1 MVNQNW
7 REKLFEL
14 EGLPLLPCGAGK
26 KWKAPLDPKTGRP
39 STNWQNA
46 SFTPEQIMGMK
57 CDVKSVGTRTGPDA
71 DNLLILDIDGASAWS
86 FCQK

>member
-14 EGLPLLPCGAGK
+14 EGLPLLPCGAGE
-26 KWKAPLDPKTGRP
+26 KWKAPLDPKTGGP

-46 SFTPEQIMGMK
+46 SFTPEQIMEMNG
-57 CDVKSVGTRTGPDA
+57 DVKSVGTRTGPDA
-71 DNLLILDIDGASAWS
+71 DN
-86 FCQK
+86 